1 VVLVAAAGTLA
12 WVASRNYTL
21 EEAPDGTVRVMH
33 GLPVSVAGLD
43 LEAPWQDTGVP
54 AAPVR
59 AEQPG
64 AFSSSWTQG
73 QGDAVRR
80 AADLVWRYGLP
91 PVPTIEP
98 PPVRPPAPAA
108 GEATPETPTP

>member
-1 VVLVAAAGTLA
+1 
-12 WVASRNYTL
+12 
-21 EEAPDGTVRVMH
+21 MH

-54 AAPVR
+54 AAAVR
-59 AEQPG
+59 AEQPEV
-64 AFSSSWTQG
+64 FSSSWTQG
-73 QGDAVRR
+73 QGDAVRQ

-91 PVPTIEP
+91 AVPAIEP

-108 GEATPETPTP
+108 RGATPPTSTP